1 MVGYARSIYH
11 YCDCLF
17 SLTLGYFVCYERNLM
32 WRLLL
37 TQEIRK
43 NRRERKGECHAPE
56 LLNPI

>member
-1 MVGYARSIYH
+1 MVGYARSFYH

-17 SLTLGYFVCYERNLM
+17 SLTIGYFVCYERNLM

-43 NRRERKGECHAPE
+43 NRRERTGERHAPQ
-56 LLNPI
+56 LNPI

>member
-1 MVGYARSIYH
+1 MVGYARSFYH

-37 TQEIRK
+37 SQEVK
-43 NRRERKGECHAPE
+43 KVRRERTGERHPPQ
-56 LLNPI
+56 LNPI